1 MRSRLH
7 VHVYCSATMVGW
19 VQCQNSKGRG
29 PMSNFVSVKN
39 FEIFSNFVLLSL
51 INIDCSSGV
60 PASTEK
66 MEETDTPTT
75 LHLLLGNV
83 LYTGV
88 TESST

>member
-29 PMSNFVSVKN
+29 PMSNFVSVKFLN
-39 FEIFSNFVLLSL
+39 FFSNFVLLSL

-60 PASTEK
+60 PANVG
-66 MEETDTPTT
+66 PPGT
-75 LHLLLGNV
+75 LTLTL
-83 LYTGV
+83 TGLRKGWIWLR
-88 TESST
+88 

>member
-39 FEIFSNFVLLSL
+39 LKFFFNFVLLSL

-60 PASTEK
+60 PANVGPPGTKSPPK
-66 MEETDTPTT
+66 FLI
-75 LHLLLGNV
+75 LHLPKF
-83 LYTGV
+83 
-88 TESST
+88 